1 MNTTKSIYNKL
12 FSEDKV
18 ELGKHEV
25 ELALVDDIKALY
37 NSIKSDYETALKQ
50 AKIAASG
57 MDKAAS
63 LAKKVQES
71 VKKSESITE
80 KLIKYSKDLG
90 LDLPS
95 EVKTAINQIQA
106 YRSDSSELMSRAE
119 KAADGI
125 QALD

>member
-1 MNTTKSIYNKL
+1 MNTLKSVYNRL
-12 FSEDKV
+12 FAEDKV

-25 ELALVDDIKALY
+25 ELTLVDDVRTLY
-37 NSIKSDYETALKQ
+37 NSIKSDYETALKE

-57 MDKAAS
+57 MDKAVS

-80 KLIKYSKDLG
+80 KLIKSSKDSG

-106 YRSDSSELMSRAE
+106 YRSDSSELMSIAE